1 MLLATALQRP
11 RKATSVWCRGRR
23 SAAALLSQKEG
34 GAASGRGRA
43 PWGLVLPPQEGGR
56 IFLPRKRNSPFF
68 PLSSPTTTVPW
79 GSLTQPSVTL
89 ARAVGVPWG
98 AVLLQWLEPWGAG
111 SWSPRGPCSC
121 ISGPAEALWGW
132 RPRDL
137 LGALGVRSR
146 GAVTQWHLPGEVG
159 AHIPPSGSCAWLLQ
173 PNPIP
178 DDICPERDGKGA
190 ARGLRPRPDPS
201 VPASVCLD
209 SGPQQREQNEPCHLS
224 SHSVQPAFS
233 KHLSGTK
240 GSWQALHLHSE
251 RVPRF
256 RGSVLGT

>member
-1 MLLATALQRP
+1 MHGPWGCPGVLCCSSGWSPGEQEAGAPGGPALA
-11 RKATSVWCRGRR
+11 
-23 SAAALLSQKEG
+23 SAA
-34 GAASGRGRA
+34 
-43 PWGLVLPPQEGGR
+43 
-56 IFLPRKRNSPFF
+56 
-68 PLSSPTTTVPW
+68 
-79 GSLTQPSVTL
+79 
-89 ARAVGVPWG
+89 
-98 AVLLQWLEPWGAG
+98 
-111 SWSPRGPCSC
+111 
-121 ISGPAEALWGW
+121 PAEALWGW

-159 AHIPPSGSCAWLLQ
+159 AHTPPSGSRAWLLQ

-178 DDICPERDGKGA
+178 DDICPERDGEGA